1 MAATYRHR
9 EGGSITS
16 EVIAVRTEPA
26 QADRR
31 QPHKEVHMADV
42 ETTIERWFTAL
53 NETDG
58 ERRVALV
65 EAAFTE
71 DGRWVDPPFEGQ
83 GHEAINGMVDAVYQQ
98 FPDHRF
104 RRASAIDAH
113 HDTLRIGWEL
123 VSPDGDVVI
132 AGTDIA
138 TVGNDGRLER
148 VTGFFGPLPAE
159 AAA

>member
-1 MAATYRHR
+1 
-9 EGGSITS
+9 
-16 EVIAVRTEPA
+16 
-26 QADRR
+26 
-31 QPHKEVHMADV
+31 MADM
-42 ETTIERWFTAL
+42 ETTVERWFTAL

-58 ERRVALV
+58 ARRAAVVA
-65 EAAFTE
+65 ETWAPE
-71 DGRWVDPPFEGQ
+71 GRWVDPPFEGE
-83 GHEAINGMVDAVYQQ
+83 GHEAINGMVDAIYQQ
-98 FPDHRF
+98 FPGHRF

-132 AGTDIA
+132 AGTDVA
-138 TVGNDGRLER
+138 VLDGDGRLAR

>member
-1 MAATYRHR
+1 
-9 EGGSITS
+9 
-16 EVIAVRTEPA
+16 
-26 QADRR
+26 
-31 QPHKEVHMADV
+31 MADM
-42 ETTIERWFTAL
+42 ETTVDLWFYAL
-53 NETDG
+53 NETDSAQRETLIEQAWAG
-58 ERRVALV
+58 
-65 EAAFTE
+65 

-83 GHEAINGMVDAVYQQ
+83 GREAINGMVDAIYQQ

-132 AGTDIA
+132 AGTDVA
-138 TVGNDGRLER
+138 VVDGDGRLER
-148 VTGFFGPLPAE
+148 VTGFFGPLPQE

>member
-1 MAATYRHR
+1 MTD
-9 EGGSITS
+9 I
-16 EVIAVRTEPA
+16 
-26 QADRR
+26 
-31 QPHKEVHMADV
+31 
-42 ETTIERWFTAL
+42 ETTVERWFSAL

-58 ERRVALV
+58 SRRIALL
-65 EAAFTE
+65 EQAWAD

-83 GHEAINGMVDAVYQQ
+83 GHEAINGMIDGIYQQ

-132 AGTDIA
+132 SGVDVA
-138 TVGNDGRLER
+138 TLADDGRLVR
-148 VTGFFGPLPAE
+148 VSGFFGPMAQEL
-159 AAA
+159 AA

>member
-1 MAATYRHR
+1 MTD
-9 EGGSITS
+9 I
-16 EVIAVRTEPA
+16 
-26 QADRR
+26 
-31 QPHKEVHMADV
+31 
-42 ETTIERWFTAL
+42 ETTVERWFSAL

-58 ERRVALV
+58 ARRLALLEQAWV
-65 EAAFTE
+65 D

-83 GHEAINGMVDAVYQQ
+83 GHDAINGMIDGIYRQ

-132 AGTDIA
+132 AGIDVA
-138 TVGNDGRLER
+138 TLGDDGRLAR
-148 VTGFFGPLPAE
+148 VTGFFGPMPQEL
-159 AAA
+159 AA